1 MRDLIPTIQTWL
13 AAGKRI
19 ALATVITVEGSSP
32 RPVGAKL
39 IVSSQGEFF
48 GSVSGGCVESSVV
61 EAALQCLQ
69 SGKTSLLHF
78 GIDNSSPWS
87 VGLACGGNI
96 DVYVEPL
103 FNSNLPSGLTL
114 SLFDKLINLFQTN
127 QPLVLATLI
136 SGDLQSKK
144 GLFSENRWVEDDPS
158 GIWSKHFPI
167 KEMAKLLKD
176 GTSPKVDID
185 LKSSL
190 PLNVFLEP
198 ILPQARMVIVGA
210 VHIAATL
217 VVFAHELGFKTIV
230 VDPRSAFLTFDR
242 FPLADELIHAWPQEI
257 FPKLNLV
264 FSDCIAILSHDEKI
278 DVPALSESIKSPAG
292 YIGVLGSKKTRD
304 VRFSALKAE
313 GLSEKDIHRIHA
325 PIGLNIGA
333 NSPEEIALSIIT
345 EIVTE
350 RRKKT
355 K

>member
-1 MRDLIPTIQTWL
+1 MRDLIPAIQTWL

-19 ALATVITVEGSSP
+19 ALATVIKVEGSSP

-61 EAALQCLQ
+61 ETALQCLQ
-69 SGKTSLLHF
+69 SGNPSLLHF

-103 FNSNLPSGLTL
+103 FNSNLPGGLTL
-114 SLFDKLINLFQTN
+114 SLFDKLINLLQSN
-127 QPLVLATLI
+127 QPLVLTTI
-136 SGDLQSKK
+136 TSGKHQGGK
-144 GLFSENRWVEDDPS
+144 GIFSEKGWVEEES
-158 GIWSKHFPI
+158 AEIWSKNFPFGEMI
-167 KEMAKLLKD
+167 NFLKE
-176 GTSPKVDID
+176 GVSRIIDID
-185 LKSSL
+185 LEKSKPSK
-190 PLNVFLEP
+190 VFLEP

-210 VHIAATL
+210 VHIAASL

-230 VDPRSAFLTFDR
+230 VDPRSAFLTRDR
-242 FPLADELIHAWPQEI
+242 FPLADELIHSWPQEI

-278 DVPALSESIKSPAG
+278 DIPALFESLKSPAG
-292 YIGVLGSKKTRD
+292 YIGILGSITTRNE
-304 VRFSALKAE
+304 RFSALK
-313 GLSEKDIHRIHA
+313 EKGIKQLELDRLHA

-333 NSPEEIALSIIT
+333 IAPEEIALSIIT
-345 EIVTE
+345 EIVAE